1 MKIPTL
7 YLDTS
12 VIGGAFD
19 DEWKDAT
26 LELFRLASSG
36 SYGWSLR
43 L

>member
-12 VIGGAFD
+12 VIGGGFD

-26 LELFRLASSG
+26 LELFQLAS
-36 SYGWSLR
+36 
-43 L
+43 

>member
-12 VIGGAFD
+12 VIGGGFD

-26 LELFRLASSG
+26 LDLTG
-36 SYGWSLR
+36 
-43 L
+43 